1 MVGERAKTHVAYLTS
16 QYPTLS
22 HTFILREVA
31 AVRDTGIRV
40 STCSVRGG
48 NGASALGYEER
59 AERDATFYILSEARN
74 LPSLIGALLR
84 ALGRPRRF
92 LAAVALA
99 WGTHR
104 PGLRGVVWQAFYLV
118 EAAILARHL
127 QRIGADHLHCHFAD
141 SPCTV
146 AMLTSELTG
155 IPFSF
160 TLHGPSDLVQPQS
173 WHLKDKIRRARFVSC
188 ISHFARSQ
196 CMLHSEPRDW
206 AKLRVVHCGVRPGLY
221 GNRNASRPKSGTD
234 LAFVG
239 RLAPVKGLRVLIEAL
254 DAARARRPDLR
265 LTIVGDGPDRAAL
278 EALSRPQGEAIRFT
292 GPLSQ
297 TEVADVLA
305 ATDVLVLPSFAEGV
319 PVVLM
324 EAMATGLPV
333 IATRVAGVAELVDD
347 GVSGL
352 LVAPGDPEA
361 LRDAIL
367 DIAQDAG
374 RRDMMGE
381 AGRRAV
387 EAGFDIEVEGR
398 RIAALFL
405 GEGGAGIRPDPLPT
419 S

>member
-1 MVGERAKTHVAYLTS
+1 MGREQAKTHVAYLTS

-31 AVRDTGIRV
+31 AVRAAGLTV

-48 NGASALGYEER
+48 NGTQTLGEEEQ
-59 AERDATFYILSEARN
+59 AEQAATFYILAEARN
-74 LPSLIGALLR
+74 PLRLLGAQLHAMVRPGRFFTALSLAFR
-84 ALGRPRRF
+84 
-92 LAAVALA
+92 
-99 WGTHR
+99 TQR
-104 PGLRGVVWQAFYLV
+104 PGLKGFVWQIFYLL

-127 QRIGADHLHCHFAD
+127 LRIGADHLHCHFAD

-146 AMLTSELTG
+146 AMLTSALSG

-160 TLHGPSDLVQPQS
+160 TLHGPSDLMQPQS
-173 WHLKDKIRRARFVSC
+173 WHLGDKIRRADFVSC

-196 CMLHSEPRDW
+196 CMLHSDPQDW
-206 AKLRVVHCGVRPGLY
+206 PKLRVVHCGVRPGLY
-221 GNRNASRPKSGTD
+221 RKRREPRADQTTE

-254 DAARARRPDLR
+254 GAARESFPGLR

-278 EALSRPQGEAIRFT
+278 EALSRPQGDAIRFT
-292 GPLSQ
+292 GPLKQ
-297 TEVADVLA
+297 ADVAKLLA
-305 ATDVLVLPSFAEGV
+305 TTDALVLPSFAEGV

-333 IATRVAGVAELVDD
+333 IATRVAGVAELVTD
-347 GVSGL
+347 GVSGR

-361 LRDAIL
+361 LREAVIEIARDA
-367 DIAQDAG
+367 DG
-374 RRDMMGE
+374 RDRMGE
-381 AGRRAV
+381 AGRRMV
-387 EAGFDIEVEGR
+387 EAEFDVDVEGR

-405 GEGGAGIRPDPLPT
+405 GEGGTGIRPDPRPIG
-419 S
+419 